1 MAEELFSN
9 GIGYYA
15 MRLALTRTIAEENEI
30 KKTYAEKKLRF
41 VVTETG
47 GKSSVDFQG
56 KLSRAVIG
64 ASLNGNVVEKNPPEI
79 HALIHAME
87 EAKKGV
93 LINGNSESN
102 LALKI
107 AIVRNEHWIA
117 VAMFGESALHLM
129 TSHERCG
136 LGIMH
141 I

>member
-56 KLSRAVIG
+56 KLSRAVSG
-64 ASLNGNVVEKNPPEI
+64 RL
-79 HALIHAME
+79 
-87 EAKKGV
+87 
-93 LINGNSESN
+93 
-102 LALKI
+102 
-107 AIVRNEHWIA
+107 
-117 VAMFGESALHLM
+117 
-129 TSHERCG
+129 
-136 LGIMH
+136 
-141 I
+141 